1 MGALRALTR
10 GLAPLSP
17 ARFTN
22 QLVSQS
28 AAIDADEPLPAAT
41 RFSTWTTQSPGHV

>member
-1 MGALRALTR
+1 MTR

-22 QLVSQS
+22 QLVSQP

-41 RFSTWTTQSPGHV
+41 RFSTWTTQSPGHA